1 MAIVSHAGAF
11 VNAEEGRLYQPQN
24 LYTRTRF
31 FCAGPGV
38 DMNKAGSV
46 SLYNTEN
53 TPVIS

>member
-11 VNAEEGRLYQPQN
+11 VNVEEGRLYQPQN